1 MADKPSSDR
10 TEKATPERIRRARE
24 EGQIPQAA
32 ELASAFMLVV
42 LLTTLAITG
51 PRIYAW
57 FIGLVQDGLSC
68 RYQVSMDADGFS
80 RLLGS
85 IGAQAL
91 GVISPLL
98 ISAAAVSVFS
108 GLIGGGWVFSPKAI
122 SIRWENLSP
131 IRGLKGLLSSK
142 AAFQTLVAIAKA
154 GVILWIV
161 WRYLKDNMGEC
172 LRMEFLSPAGQVES
186 MSRLVFGL
194 LLRVTVGMLVIAGVD
209 FLYQKWNYYRQLRM
223 SKQEVRE
230 EQRQYEAAPE
240 LKGRIRR
247 VQYEMVRRRMLHE
260 VPKADVVLAN
270 PTHVAVALRYDRKAG
285 GAPMV
290 VAKGPDLLSEKIKEI
305 ARANN
310 VPILYR
316 PALARAIYVGV
327 EVGQPIGPELFVAVA
342 EVLAMIY
349 RLRRGA
355 LK

>member
-1 MADKPSSDR
+1 LAEKSASDR
-10 TEKATPERIRRARE
+10 TEKATPERIKRARE

-32 ELASAFMLVV
+32 ELASAFVLVV
-42 LLTTLAITG
+42 LLVTLAITG
-51 PRIYAW
+51 PHIYAW
-57 FIGLVQDGLSC
+57 FTCLVQDGLTC
-68 RYQVSMDADGFS
+68 RYQVTMDANGFS

-108 GLIGGGWVFSPKAI
+108 GLVSGGWVFSPKAV

-131 IRGLKGLLSSK
+131 VRGLKSLLSSR
-142 AAFQTLVAIAKA
+142 AAVQTLVSIAKTS
-154 GVILWIV
+154 VILWIV
-161 WRYLKDNMGEC
+161 WRYLNNNMGEC
-172 LRMEFLSPAGQVES
+172 LKMEFLSPAGQVES
-186 MSRLVFGL
+186 MARLVFGL
-194 LLRVTVGMLVIAGVD
+194 LLRVTAGMLVIAGAD
-209 FLYQKWNYYRQLRM
+209 FLFQKWNYYRQLRM
-223 SKQEVRE
+223 TKQEIKE
-230 EQRQYEAAPE
+230 EQRQYEVAPE

-247 VQYEMVRRRMLHE
+247 VQYEMVRRRMLQE

-316 PALARAIYVGV
+316 PALARSIYASV
-327 EVGQPIGPELFVAVA
+327 EVGEPIGPELFVAVA

-349 RLRRGA
+349 RMRRGA
-355 LK
+355 LR

>member
-1 MADKPSSDR
+1 MADKPASDR
-10 TEKATPERIRRARE
+10 TEKATPERIKRARE
-24 EGQIPQAA
+24 EGQIPQAV
-32 ELASAFMLVV
+32 ELASAFVLVV
-42 LLTTLAITG
+42 LLITLAITG
-51 PRIYAW
+51 PRIFAW
-57 FIGLVQDGLSC
+57 FTCLVQDGLTF
-68 RYQVSMDADGFS
+68 RYRVTMDADGFS

-85 IGAQAL
+85 VGAQTL

-98 ISAAAVSVFS
+98 IGAAAVSVFS
-108 GLIGGGWVFSPKAI
+108 GLVSGGWVFSTKAI

-131 IRGLKGLLSSK
+131 VRGLKGLFSSR
-142 AAFQTLVAIAKA
+142 AAFQTLVAIAKTS
-154 GVILWIV
+154 VIMWIV
-161 WRYLKDNMGEC
+161 WRYLSDKMDVC
-172 LRMEFLSPAGQVES
+172 LQMEFLSPAGQVES

-194 LLRVTVGMLVIAGVD
+194 LLRVTVGMLVIAGAD

-223 SKQEVRE
+223 TKQEVKE
-230 EQRQYEAAPE
+230 EQRQYEVAPE

-285 GAPMV
+285 NAPVV

-316 PALARAIYVGV
+316 PALARAIYGSV
-327 EVGQPIGPELFVAVA
+327 EVGEPIGPELFVAVA

-355 LK
+355 LR